1 MHCAMMPATERDREF
16 IADFAAERAR
26 LSKSE
31 VVGIGRL
38 AAAQETS
45 LLGDV
50 AQMPPVAI
58 AAGRCD
64 RKDALV
70 DALRLTRVGAFGDG
84 IHLGPGNLSH
94 RRIIL

>member
-70 DALRLTRVGAFGDG
+70 DALGAFGDG